1 MALPNPYVF
10 LKVAEMSPD
19 DRIVAFQF
27 ANFTLDMKTRS
38 LSQMGQPISLTPKEL
53 KTLVVLLEFAGA
65 AVEKEKLIHEVWPD
79 TFVADGSLARN
90 ISMLRKRLGARSIET
105 VAKFGYRFAY
115 PVARVEEVL
124 DKYSAGQAAAET
136 SDSSVVRPAPTLQF
150 ASSGTRGK
158 RIFLGIFVSAAAI
171 IVFGLVFVTFR
182 SVQGKMSLS
191 AAPVRLAVLPFQPVS
206 TQPSIGYL
214 GDGLSEELTTTLGQ
228 MDTDQVRVL
237 ASGSSNLYRETNKSP
252 AQISREL
259 GARYLVDGSVQV
271 LNQDVEFTVHLIDGR
286 DQAMLWSGKFTRPL
300 SQLPE
305 MRTEMAASIAKEIQV
320 KIAPEAKEHE
330 YSNETSDPQAHQ
342 AFLHGR
348 YELEQQNVTAF
359 HRALEQ
365 FTNAAALDPHYA
377 RAYAGIAESYIDLAT
392 STPPGPAY
400 AYAKAAALNAI
411 HLDNG
416 LSQAHRDLARVL
428 FYYDHDL
435 QGAEREYRRALQL
448 NPSDARTHHWY
459 AQLLIAERR
468 TDEALREVSTGLAL
482 DPLSLASNS
491 NYAFILIQAGQPAQA
506 VLHLQEL
513 QKRDPNNELVYE
525 GLGRAYDG
533 LHQYEHAAESFK
545 RASELSEPKY
555 RYQANLA
562 YALASGGDLGA
573 AQTLADKLEIKANSG
588 EWIPA
593 SAMTEAYIG
602 LGKKDRAFFW
612 FNRCVAEHSCSLLE
626 ANAEPIYSGLSG
638 DRRFEKIAGPLYGH
652 ENELAQ
658 IDVRK

>member
-1 MALPNPYVF
+1 MT
-10 LKVAEMSPD
+10 KV
-19 DRIVAFQF
+19 Q
-27 ANFTLDMKTRS
+27 
-38 LSQMGQPISLTPKEL
+38 Q
-53 KTLVVLLEFAGA
+53 
-65 AVEKEKLIHEVWPD
+65 
-79 TFVADGSLARN
+79 
-90 ISMLRKRLGARSIET
+90 
-105 VAKFGYRFAY
+105 
-115 PVARVEEVL
+115 VL
-124 DKYSAGQAAAET
+124 DECFTGQAAVGTMDPSVFPTGLGNGDYAVGNRGQT
-136 SDSSVVRPAPTLQF
+136 NLSGCLRQRSSVT
-150 ASSGTRGK
+150 
-158 RIFLGIFVSAAAI
+158 
-171 IVFGLVFVTFR
+171 VFGLLFVTFR
-182 SVQGKMSLS
+182 SVQRRLGAHSGSGPTRGVAFSEAFKPGTHRLS
-191 AAPVRLAVLPFQPVS
+191 GGWTVRRIDDNTGPDGHRPGPCPRLGEFQPLPRNKQVS
-206 TQPSIGYL
+206 CADIAGIRGEISCRW
-214 GDGLSEELTTTLGQ
+214 D
-228 MDTDQVRVL
+228 R
-237 ASGSSNLYRETNKSP
+237 SGAEPGRGIYRSP
-252 AQISREL
+252 DR
-259 GARYLVDGSVQV
+259 RP
-271 LNQDVEFTVHLIDGR
+271 H
-286 DQAMLWSGKFTRPL
+286 QAMLWSGKFTRPL

-305 MRTEMAASIAKEIQV
+305 MRTEMANSIAKEIQI
-320 KIAPEAKEHE
+320 KIAPESTQRGYLA
-330 YSNETSDPQAHQ
+330 ETSDPQAHQ

-348 YELEQQNVTAF
+348 YELEQQNVAAF
-359 HRALEQ
+359 QRALEQ
-365 FTNAAALDPHYA
+365 FTNAATLDPHYA

-392 STPPGPAY
+392 VTPPGPAY

-459 AQLLIAERR
+459 AQLLLAERR

-513 QKRDPNNELVYE
+513 QKRDPKNELTYE
-525 GLGRAYDG
+525 YLGKAYDG
-533 LHQYEHAAESFK
+533 LHEYERAAESFK
-545 RASELSEPKY
+545 RARELSESKY
-555 RYQANLA
+555 GYEANLA
-562 YALASGGDLGA
+562 YALAKGGDVA
-573 AQTLADKLEIKANSG
+573 TAQVLADRLEIKANSG

-652 ENELAQ
+652 QNELAQ

>member
-1 MALPNPYVF
+1 MEMA
-10 LKVAEMSPD
+10 PD

-38 LSQMGQPISLTPKEL
+38 LLQTGRPVSLTPKEL
-53 KTLVVLLEFAGA
+53 KTLLVLVQSAGA
-65 AVEKEKLIHEVWPD
+65 AVEKEKLIREVWPD
-79 TFVADGSLARN
+79 TFVGDGSLARN
-90 ISMLRKRLGARSIET
+90 ISMLRKRLGAGSIET
-105 VAKFGYRFAY
+105 VAKFGYRFVY
-115 PVARVEEVL
+115 PVTRVEQVPDEC
-124 DKYSAGQAAAET
+124 STGQAAVETMDSAVPLPVLAAEIMPSAT
-136 SDSSVVRPAPTLQF
+136 A
-150 ASSGTRGK
+150 GK
-158 RIFLGIFVSAAAI
+158 RIFLGAFVSAAAV
-171 IVFGLVFVTFR
+171 IVFGLLFVTFR
-182 SVQGKMSLS
+182 SVQRRMSLTV
-191 AAPVRLAVLPFQPVS
+191 APVRLAVLPFQRLS
-206 TQPSIGYL
+206 NQAHTGYL
-214 GDGLSEELTTTLGQ
+214 VDGLSEELTTTLGQ

-259 GARYLVDGSVQV
+259 GARYLVDGTVQV

-305 MRTEMAASIAKEIQV
+305 MRTEMANSIAKEIQV
-320 KIAPEAKEHE
+320 KIAPESTQRGYLA
-330 YSNETSDPQAHQ
+330 ETSDPQAHQ

-348 YELEQQNVTAF
+348 YELEQQNVAAF
-359 HRALEQ
+359 QRALEQ
-365 FTNAAALDPHYA
+365 FTNAATLDPHYA

-392 STPPGPAY
+392 VTPPGPAY

-459 AQLLIAERR
+459 AQLLLAERR

-513 QKRDPNNELVYE
+513 QKRDPKNELTYE
-525 GLGRAYDG
+525 YLGKAYDG
-533 LHQYEHAAESFK
+533 LHEYERAAESFK
-545 RASELSEPKY
+545 RARELSESKY
-555 RYQANLA
+555 GYEANLA
-562 YALASGGDLGA
+562 YALAKGGDVA
-573 AQTLADKLEIKANSG
+573 TAQVLADRLEIKANSG

-652 ENELAQ
+652 QNELAQ